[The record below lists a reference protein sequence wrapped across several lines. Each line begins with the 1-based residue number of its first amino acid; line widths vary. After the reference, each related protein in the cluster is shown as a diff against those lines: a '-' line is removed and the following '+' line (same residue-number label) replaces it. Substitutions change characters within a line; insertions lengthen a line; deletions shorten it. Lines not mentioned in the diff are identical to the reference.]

1 MFSFFGNNDDDDN
14 ENNNNLRPPERLER
28 MGAYDWGGED
38 DDGFGPGRFG
48 DENPDVNLDNGEGKK
63 SENSARDANTPY
75 VNLLGL
81 TTSRDGEE
89 RRGAK
94 PINIRNLRNEIIP
107 FFVDTS
113 TKVLKLKQMYVNK
126 VGDRMEPT
134 GMMFIS
140 KGRRL
145 DDNKTLHHYGIK
157 PGDEIHLVMRL
168 RGGILG
174 GGKKKKRKTRRRR
187 KKRRKSRRKKTRR
200 KRGKGPAFSKTSGM
214 MRRRMELRNEAM
226 EEARKNFLEK
236 YDKYM
241 KEKGDKTGIQ
251 PSVEQMNEWV
261 KESRKNVFH
270 PNADYYTEKKYK
282 GMRYTA
288 QKGGKRRRK
297 RKSKKKK
304 RR

>member
-1 MFSFFGNNDDDDN
+1 MNWLLGN
-14 ENNNNLRPPERLER
+14 ERPPLER
-28 MGAYDWGGED
+28 SGAYDWDGED

-48 DENPDVNLDNGEGKK
+48 DDNRIDLDNGEGKI
-63 SENSARDANTPY
+63 SQQAASDANTPY

-113 TKVLKLKQMYVNK
+113 TKVLKLKQMYANK
-126 VGDRMEPT
+126 VGDRMGPT
-134 GMMFIS
+134 DMRLIF
-140 KGRRL
+140 KGNQL

-187 KKRRKSRRKKTRR
+187 KKKRRKSRRKKTRR
-200 KRGKGPAFSKTSGM
+200 KRGKGPAFSRYYTQYKN
-214 MRRRMELRNEAM
+214 RNEAK

-241 KEKGDKTGIQ
+241 KEKGDKTGVQ

-270 PNADYYTEKKYK
+270 PNTDYYTEKKYK
-282 GMRYTA
+282 GMKYTA

>member
-1 MFSFFGNNDDDDN
+1 MNWLLGN
-14 ENNNNLRPPERLER
+14 ERPRLER
-28 MGAYDWGGED
+28 SGAYDWDGED

-48 DENPDVNLDNGEGKK
+48 DDNRIDLDNGEGKI
-63 SENSARDANTPY
+63 SQQAASDANTPY

-113 TKVLKLKQMYVNK
+113 TKVLKLKQMYANK
-126 VGDRMEPT
+126 VGDRMGPT
-134 GMMFIS
+134 DMRLIF
-140 KGRRL
+140 KGNQL

-187 KKRRKSRRKKTRR
+187 KKKRRKSRRKKTRR
-200 KRGKGPAFSKTSGM
+200 KRGKGPAFSRYYTQYKN
-214 MRRRMELRNEAM
+214 RNEAK

-241 KEKGDKTGIQ
+241 KEKGDKTGVQ

-270 PNADYYTEKKYK
+270 PNIDYYTEKKYK

>member
-1 MFSFFGNNDDDDN
+1 MNWLLGNERPELRRSGAYNYEDRADINDGLGDDN
-14 ENNNNLRPPERLER
+14 RI
-28 MGAYDWGGED
+28 D
-38 DDGFGPGRFG
+38 
-48 DENPDVNLDNGEGKK
+48 LDNGEGKI
-63 SENSARDANTPY
+63 SQQAASDANTPY

-89 RRGAK
+89 RRDAK

-113 TKVLKLKQMYVNK
+113 TKVLKLKQMYANK

-145 DDNKTLHHYGIK
+145 DDDKTLHHYGIK
-157 PGDEIHLVMRL
+157 PGDEIHLVLRL

-187 KKRRKSRRKKTRR
+187 KKKRRKSRRKKTRK
-200 KRGKGPAFSKTSGM
+200 KRGNGPAMSRYYAHVEKRG
-214 MRRRMELRNEAM
+214 EAM
-226 EEARKNFLEK
+226 ENVSHANKKF
-236 YDKYM
+236 
-241 KEKGDKTGIQ
+241 KEKINAYRNQTGEL
-251 PSVEQMNEWV
+251 PSKKQKKEWV
-261 KESRKNVFH
+261 KELRKNVFH
-270 PNADYYTEKKYK
+270 PDGNYYKQGLLKRWIPVPFKPVKDPYQAK
-282 GMRYTA
+282 M
-288 QKGGKRRRK
+288 GGKRRRK